1 MRRKDGMTA
10 TDIEGSFTNRLVD
23 DVQAI
28 ARAGLSEADLTRTKA
43 ALIDYLGVALAGT
56 SEESAR
62 IARGFVEA
70 EGGHPRS
77 TLIGTATKTSMSQA
91 SLVNSIAA
99 HALDLDD
106 TSIFVGGH
114 ATSVIMPAALAVGEA
129 LGSTGRDILV
139 AYSAG
144 VHAMSVVGLATGAES
159 YARGFHNTGTVGVFG
174 SAVAAGVLAR
184 LDDDAMRRALSLAA
198 TQASGLKAVFGTMGK
213 HLNAGRA
220 AANGVF
226 AALAA
231 KEGFSAP
238 DDGIEAPRGY
248 QWTHSDRLD
257 VDRVDRE
264 LAGRSGISGVV
275 AKRHACCH
283 GTHSAVESIRAAKA
297 LRDFADDE
305 IVSVVLT
312 ARPIVRGTCDIPAPV
327 TGLEGK
333 FSLRY
338 VSALALAGEPTTSE
352 GFTDEKTRD
361 PRLVA
366 LRDKVSVQVA
376 EGMSFGETRVSVA
389 LVDGTRIDTN
399 VNAISAVEDPDL
411 DAHLEAMSLK
421 FADLADPLIG
431 ADRAARVVAVARDF
445 ENVASCDELNGLL
458 TVE

>member
-1 MRRKDGMTA
+1 MTA
-10 TDIEGSFTNRLVD
+10 TQITSSFTDRLVD
-23 DVQAI
+23 DVRAI
-28 ARAGLSEADLTRTKA
+28 AHSGLSEADLTRTKA

-56 SEESAR
+56 TEESTR
-62 IARGFVEA
+62 IARTFVEA
-70 EGGHPRS
+70 EGGNPRS
-77 TLIGTATKTSMSQA
+77 TVIGTATKTSMSQA
-91 SLVNSIAA
+91 ALVNSIAA
-99 HALDLDD
+99 HALDFDD

-129 LGSTGRDILV
+129 LGSTGREILA

-144 VHAMSVVGLATGAES
+144 VHAMSMVGLATGQDS
-159 YARGFHNTGTVGVFG
+159 YARGFHNTGTLGAFG
-174 SAVAAGVLAR
+174 AAVAAGVLAE

-220 AANGVF
+220 AANGIF

-231 KEGFSAP
+231 KGGFTAP

-257 VDRVDRE
+257 LERVDRE
-264 LAGRSGISGVV
+264 LGERSGISGIV

-297 LRDFADDE
+297 VRAFTDDE
-305 IVSVVLT
+305 IASVVLT
-312 ARPIVRGTCDIPAPV
+312 ARPIVRGTCDIPEPA

-366 LRDKVSVQVA
+366 LRDKVEVQVA
-376 EGMSFGETRVSVA
+376 DGLSFGETRVSVA
-389 LVDGTRIDTN
+389 LLDGTRIDTN
-399 VNAISAVEDPDL
+399 VNAISPVEDGEL
-411 DAHLEAMSLK
+411 EAHLDAMSLK
-421 FADLADPLIG
+421 FADLADSLIG
-431 ADRAARVVAVARDF
+431 ADRAARVLEIARDF
-445 ENVASCDELNGLL
+445 ENAKSCDDLNRLL
-458 TVE
+458 AVD

>member
-1 MRRKDGMTA
+1 MTI
-10 TDIEGSFTNRLVD
+10 TQIETSFTDRLVD

-28 ARAGLSEADLTRTKA
+28 AHDGLSEADLTRAKA

-56 SEESAR
+56 SEESTR
-62 IARGFVEA
+62 IARAFAEA
-70 EGGHPRS
+70 EGGNPRS
-77 TLIGTATKTSMSQA
+77 TLIGTTTKTSMSQA

-99 HALDLDD
+99 HALDFDD

-129 LGSTGRDILV
+129 LGSSGRDIL
-139 AYSAG
+139 AAFSAG
-144 VHAMSVVGLATGAES
+144 VHAMSVVGLATGEQS

-174 SAVAAGVLAR
+174 AAVAAGVLAQ
-184 LDDDAMRRALSLAA
+184 LDDDGLRRALSLAA
-198 TQASGLKAVFGTMGK
+198 TQASGLKVVFGTMGK

-231 KEGFSAP
+231 KDGFTAP
-238 DDGIEAPRGY
+238 DDGIEAARGY

-257 VDRVDRE
+257 IERVDRE
-264 LAGRSGISGVV
+264 LAGRSGIWGVV

-312 ARPIVRGTCDIPAPV
+312 ARPIVRGTCDIPEPV

-338 VSALALAGEPTTSE
+338 VSALALADEPTTSE
-352 GFTDEKTRD
+352 GFTDEKTQD

-366 LRDKVSVQVA
+366 LRDKVEVQVA
-376 EGMSFGETRVSVA
+376 EGLSFGETRVSVS

-399 VNAISAVEDPDL
+399 VNAIAPVEDADL
-411 DAHLEAMSLK
+411 DAHLEAISLK
-421 FADLADPLIG
+421 FADLADLLIG
-431 ADRAARVVAVARDF
+431 ADRVARVLGIARGF
-445 ENVASCDELNGLL
+445 ENAQSCDELNRLL
-458 TVE
+458 AVE